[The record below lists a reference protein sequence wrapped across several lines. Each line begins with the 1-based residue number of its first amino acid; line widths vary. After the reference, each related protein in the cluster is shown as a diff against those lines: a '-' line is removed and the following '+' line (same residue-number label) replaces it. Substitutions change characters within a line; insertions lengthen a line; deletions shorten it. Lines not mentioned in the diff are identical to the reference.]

1 MKRYEPYNFKEMI
14 KVDEDTPLDVLVTL
28 SNKKAGRDRNDAIM
42 EIIKRASLKSKFK
55 ISTLSQALDVLD
67 IEGYANR
74 KSYEDE

>member
-1 MKRYEPYNFKEMI
+1 MI

>member
-28 SNKKAGRDRNDAIM
+28 SNKKAGRDRSDAII
-42 EIIKRASLKSKFK
+42 ELIRRASLKSKFK
-55 ISTLSQALDVLD
+55 ISTLSQALNILD
-67 IEGYANR
+67 IKGYANR